1 MIYAYCRVSTP
12 HQRLERQITNI
23 TELYPKATIFREF
36 YTGTTQ
42 NRPNWERLMTQI
54 KKEDTIV
61 FDSVSRMSRNAAE
74 GFKDYKMLYESGV
87 NLIFLNEPLINTS
100 VFDSTK
106 NNLLNINIETGNTAV
121 DDFFKGN
128 VQLINNFM
136 MALAEQQIKA
146 AFEQSEKEVTDLHS
160 RISQGMREAKKNG
173 VKIGLPQ
180 GTTLT
185 TKKALACTA
194 IIKKHSK
201 DFGGSLDDLGHTP
214 VLVLEGYL
222 CGFTRL
228 DGHRSR
234 RIGIILPILLNTIRF
249 CDGVSTGFQI
259 QGNDATAAA
268 DNRTHKEQDGEDQIS
283 RNGQRGEGIGHQ
295 LQHIGVG
302 DELLQGQNQNQK
314 QCCDEQNS
322 NLIKFVHKRLY

>member
-1 MIYAYCRVSTP
+1 MIYAYCRVSTQ
-12 HQRLERQITNI
+12 HQKLARQITNI
-23 TELYPKATIFREF
+23 TAVYPTATIIKEF
-36 YTGTTQ
+36 YTGTKQ
-42 NRPNWERLMTQI
+42 DRPNWNKLISQI
-54 KKEDTIV
+54 KTADTIV
-61 FDSVSRMSRNAAE
+61 FDSVSRMSRNADE
-74 GFKDYKMLYESGV
+74 GFKDYKMLYELGV

-185 TKKALACTA
+185 TKKALECMA

-201 DFGGSLDDLGHTP
+201 DFGGSLEDPD
-214 VLVLEGYL
+214 VIKL
-222 CGFTRL
+222 CG
-228 DGHRSR
+228 
-234 RIGIILPILLNTIRF
+234 
-249 CDGVSTGFQI
+249 C
-259 QGNDATAAA
+259 
-268 DNRTHKEQDGEDQIS
+268 S
-283 RNGQRGEGIGHQ
+283 RNSYYKYKKEA
-295 LQHIGVG
+295 
-302 DELLQGQNQNQK
+302 K
-314 QCCDEQNS
+314 S
-322 NLIKFVHKRLY
+322 N

>member
-1 MIYAYCRVSTP
+1 MIYAYCRVSTQ
-12 HQRLERQITNI
+12 HQKLARQITNI
-23 TELYPKATIFREF
+23 TDPYPTATIIKEF
-36 YTGTTQ
+36 YTGTKQ
-42 NRPNWERLMTQI
+42 DRPNWNKLISQI
-54 KKEDTIV
+54 KTADTIV
-61 FDSVSRMSRNAAE
+61 FDSVSRMSRNADE
-74 GFKDYKMLYESGV
+74 GFKDYKMLYEQGV

-185 TKKALACTA
+185 TKKALECMA

-201 DFGGSLDDLGHTP
+201 DFGGSLEDSD
-214 VLVLEGYL
+214 VIKL
-222 CGFTRL
+222 CG
-228 DGHRSR
+228 
-234 RIGIILPILLNTIRF
+234 
-249 CDGVSTGFQI
+249 C
-259 QGNDATAAA
+259 
-268 DNRTHKEQDGEDQIS
+268 S
-283 RNGQRGEGIGHQ
+283 RNSYYKYKR
-295 LQHIGVG
+295 
-302 DELLQGQNQNQK
+302 ELK
-314 QCCDEQNS
+314 CT
-322 NLIKFVHKRLY
+322 